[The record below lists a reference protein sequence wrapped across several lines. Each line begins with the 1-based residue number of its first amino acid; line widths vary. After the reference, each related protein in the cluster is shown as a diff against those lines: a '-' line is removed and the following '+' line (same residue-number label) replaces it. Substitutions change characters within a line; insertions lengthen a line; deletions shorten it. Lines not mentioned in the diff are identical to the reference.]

1 MIGAMLGIVLVCG
14 LTVVEELLNDTIQ
27 TEEDVEKYMGLT
39 VLASVPLRE
48 GEAEENKNEQTLR
61 RLICITK
68 TIRKRK
74 AGDRK

>member
-1 MIGAMLGIVLVCG
+1 MWSDSCRRAV
-14 LTVVEELLNDTIQ
+14 NDTIQ

-48 GEAEENKNEQTLR
+48 GEAEENKNEQTLSR
-61 RLICITK
+61 SHMHNK

-74 AGDRK
+74 AGRS

>member
-39 VLASVPLRE
+39 VLC
-48 GEAEENKNEQTLR
+48 
-61 RLICITK
+61 ICTSS
-68 TIRKRK
+68 
-74 AGDRK
+74 

>member
-1 MIGAMLGIVLVCG
+1 MIERIRVCG

-61 RLICITK
+61 RSHMHNK
-68 TIRKRK
+68 DDKK
-74 AGDRK
+74 KGKQGDRK